1 MKSRIVACSED
12 SEDSSVE
19 VIDQLAPS
27 YQIVRSTY
35 TKETLDPVITFLCVL
50 SDVSKSL
57 NPHYHYFGLFT
68 IKADPSINFVE
79 VRQ

>member
-19 VIDQLAPS
+19 VIDQLVPS

-35 TKETLDPVITFLCVL
+35 TKETLDPVITFVCVL
-50 SDVSKSL
+50 SDHY
-57 NPHYHYFGLFT
+57 PHYHYFGLFT

-79 VRQ
+79 QRQ